1 MKNLEKYKHKI
12 ELFVRYDD
20 LDTLGHVNNKI
31 YLSYLEESRIAY
43 YISVTGFKLENLD
56 FKSVVGNINISYKS
70 PIFYG
75 NKLEIYARCIKI
87 GGKSF
92 QLENTI
98 VAIND
103 KGEKTIAAQS
113 ITTMVSFDVK
123 TGKATAN
130 PTENM
135 AKIRAYEKYEL

>member
-12 ELFVRYDD
+12 ELSVRYGD
-20 LDTLGHVNNKI
+20 LDTMGHVNNKV
-31 YLSYLEESRIAY
+31 YLSFLEESRIAY
-43 YISVTGFKLENLD
+43 YVSVTGLKLKSLD

-98 VAIND
+98 VAINEQ
-103 KGEKTIAAQS
+103 GEKTIAAQS
-113 ITTMVSFDVK
+113 ITTMVSFDGK
-123 TGKATAN
+123 TGKAAAN
-130 PTENM
+130 SPENM
-135 AKIRAYEKYEL
+135 TKIRAYEKYEL

>member
-12 ELFVRYDD
+12 ELYVRYGD
-20 LDTLGHVNNKI
+20 LDTMGHVNNKV
-31 YLSYLEESRIAY
+31 YLSFLEESRIAY
-43 YISVTGFKLENLD
+43 YVSVTGLKLKSLD

-75 NKLEIYARCIKI
+75 NKIEIYARCIKI

-98 VAIND
+98 VAINE
-103 KGEKTIAAQS
+103 KGEKIIAAQS
-113 ITTMVSFDVK
+113 ITTMVSFDAK
-123 TGKATAN
+123 TGKAAAN
-130 PTENM
+130 SPENM